1 MNKAFSILLAVCFLS
16 ISAFAQKGVDTQ
28 TQKITEKTGIDKSN
42 NVSNSINWG
51 RDKTKIREKLANP
64 YKLASRRD
72 MLIQNIVEVLE
83 EKKLI
88 VDDVSSKPSEGII
101 ITQPFVFAKGSVIS
115 RNELNRYAILPDNL
129 SVWRSG
135 RYSLRIEVVSID
147 GIQNNVNV
155 LATVE
160 GKSENGLLSEWTK
173 VPSSG
178 AAEDEF
184 LVKLVETVTGKP
196 IEGQTEN

>member
-1 MNKAFSILLAVCFLS
+1 MNKAFSILLALSFLS
-16 ISAFAQKGVDTQ
+16 IELFAQKGVDTQ
-28 TQKITEKTGIDKSN
+28 TQKITEKTGNNDN
-42 NVSNSINWG
+42 TNVSRSWNWG
-51 RDKTKIREKLANP
+51 KDKTKIREKLANP
-64 YKLASRRD
+64 YKLTSRRD
-72 MLIQNIVEVLE
+72 MLIQNIIEVLE

-88 VDDVSSKPSEGII
+88 VDDASSKPSEGII
-101 ITQPFVFAKGSVIS
+101 VTQPYVFAKGTVIS
-115 RNELNRYAILPDNL
+115 KNELNRYAILPDNL

-135 RYSLRIEVVSID
+135 RYSLRIEVASID

-155 LATVE
+155 LATIE

-173 VPSSG
+173 IPSSG

>member
-1 MNKAFSILLAVCFLS
+1 MNKAFSVLLALSFLS
-16 ISAFAQKGVDTQ
+16 IELFAQKGVDTQ
-28 TQKITEKTGIDKSN
+28 TQKITEKTGNNDN
-42 NVSNSINWG
+42 TNVSRSWNWG
-51 RDKTKIREKLANP
+51 KDKTKIREKLANP

-72 MLIQNIVEVLE
+72 ILIQNIIEVLE

-88 VDDVSSKPSEGII
+88 VDEASSKPSEGII
-101 ITQPFVFAKGSVIS
+101 VTQPFIFAKGTVIS
-115 RNELNRYAILPDNL
+115 KNELNRYAILPDTL

-155 LATVE
+155 MATVE

>member
-1 MNKAFSILLAVCFLS
+1 MNKAFSILLALSFLS
-16 ISAFAQKGVDTQ
+16 IQIFAQKGVDTQ
-28 TQKITEKTGIDKSN
+28 TQKITEKTGNNDN
-42 NVSNSINWG
+42 TNVSRSWNWG
-51 RDKTKIREKLANP
+51 KDKTKIREKLANP
-64 YKLASRRD
+64 YKLNSRRD
-72 MLIQNIVEVLE
+72 MLIQSIIEVLE

-88 VDDVSSKPSEGII
+88 VDDASSKPAEGII
-101 ITQPFVFAKGSVIS
+101 VTQPYIFAKGTVIS
-115 RNELNRYAILPDNL
+115 KNELNRYAILPDNL

-155 LATVE
+155 LATIE